1 VKGLGEFH
9 QANDFE
15 KEGKLSIQRRT
26 KALTVKGPGE
36 FHQAR
41 GQIPTFA
48 NNLLA

>member
-9 QANDFE
+9 QAKDFE
-15 KEGKLSIQRRT
+15 KEGKLGIQRRT
-26 KALTVKGPGE
+26 KALILKGQGG